1 MASLYAVVH
10 KADDDLLFMHCSGD
24 YRISNKVRLKKQ
36 HFVIRRI
43 YCIRFLS
50 LCSATICLTLV
61 GGLIFHTWGRIL
73 QKTSVPLKR
82 RGTGMQPRVFLIW
95 RVALRGG
102 KSEKNEAQCPRRSTD
117 KRTQSD
123 APVGTSQPPKRRPN
137 REIHAFACEHRVASK
152 RRQHFRGS
160 GPWLQKQAFF
170 LRLSVFLT
178 ATFHCTTLS
187 AMARAVMRFLQASKC
202 APT

>member
-73 QKTSVPLKR
+73 QKTSVP
-82 RGTGMQPRVFLIW
+82 P
-95 RVALRGG
+95 
-102 KSEKNEAQCPRRSTD
+102 
-117 KRTQSD
+117 
-123 APVGTSQPPKRRPN
+123 
-137 REIHAFACEHRVASK
+137 K

-170 LRLSVFLT
+170 FAPERVSYGNFSLYHAFCDGSRRNAFLAGIKMCPHLMYEPLVPKLRSLFPL
-178 ATFHCTTLS
+178 HLS
-187 AMARAVMRFLQASKC
+187 ANLVMHAIWVRSE
-202 APT
+202 